1 MLCCRLKSRK
11 QNQRNLQTVRL
22 LLMVVILE
30 VVRLTIVMAIM
41 VDLMEVLMEGMV
53 LQVPLGHMEVL
64 LVGFL
69 GDMGMVVVV

>member
-1 MLCCRLKSRK
+1 
-11 QNQRNLQTVRL
+11 
-22 LLMVVILE
+22 MVVTLE

-41 VDLMEVLMEGMV
+41 VDLMEVMMEGMV

-69 GDMGMVVVV
+69 GHMGMVVVV